1 MTATHIVDVGAENF
15 HEVVL
20 EGSKKA
26 PVVIDFW
33 APWCAPCRALKPV
46 LEKLAHEYAGKFTLA
61 KINSD
66 ENQELAAEFGVR
78 GIPAVKAV
86 VDGQLVDEFTGALPE
101 SQVRAFIERV
111 VPSPSELMRKQARE
125 MMASGSDAQAL
136 GLLDQAL
143 ALDPRNESAKL
154 DKLEALLR
162 LERIDEAKALLDA
175 LHPLTLQDPRLAP
188 LKARIEFADGGTVD
202 ADALRARIEHN
213 PADLDAR
220 LELARHCARVHEF
233 EPALQQLIEIVRRD
247 RKFGND
253 AGRRTMLEIFN
264 LLGSD
269 HELVS
274 TYRRMLASA
283 LY

>member
-1 MTATHIVDVGAENF
+1 MTANAIDVGTENF

-26 PVVIDFW
+26 PVIIDFW
-33 APWCAPCRALKPV
+33 APWCAPCRALKPI
-46 LEKLAHEYAGKFTLA
+46 LEKLAHEYAGKFTLV

-86 VDGQLVDEFTGALPE
+86 VDGRLVDEFTGALPE
-101 SQVRAFIERV
+101 SQVREFIERV

-125 MMASGSDAQAL
+125 LMGSGADAQAL
-136 GLLDQAL
+136 ALLDQAL
-143 ALDPRNESAKL
+143 ALDARNENAKV
-154 DKLEALLR
+154 DKLEALVR
-162 LERIDEAKALLDA
+162 LERIDEARALLDS
-175 LHPLTLQDPRLAP
+175 LHPLTLDDPRVAP
-188 LKARIEFADGGTVD
+188 LKARIEFAAGGAVD
-202 ADALRARIEHN
+202 ADMLKSRIEKD

-220 LELARHCARVHEF
+220 LELARHHARIREF
-233 EPALQQLIEIVRRD
+233 EPALQQLLEIVRRD
-247 RKFGND
+247 RKFGDD
-253 AGRRTMLEIFN
+253 AGRRTMVEIFN
-264 LLGSD
+264 LLGTD

-274 TYRRMLASA
+274 KYRRMLASA

>member
-1 MTATHIVDVGAENF
+1 MTAPNAIDVSAENF

-26 PVVIDFW
+26 PVIIDFW
-33 APWCAPCRALKPV
+33 APWCAPCRALKPI

-111 VPSPSELMRKQARE
+111 VPSPSELVRKQAQALL
-125 MMASGSDAQAL
+125 ASAAYAQAL
-136 GLLDQAL
+136 PLLEQAL
-143 ALDPRNESAKL
+143 TLDPGNEIAKV
-154 DKLEALLR
+154 DKLEALVH
-162 LERIDEAKALLDA
+162 LERTDEAKAMLAA
-175 LHPLTLQDPRLAP
+175 LHPLTEDPRIAP
-188 LKARIEFADGGTVD
+188 LKARIGFAAGDAVD
-202 ADALRARIEHN
+202 SNVLRARIEQN
-213 PADLDAR
+213 PADLEAR
-220 LELARHCARVHEF
+220 LEIARHHVRAQEF
-233 EPALQQLIEIVRRD
+233 EPALEQLLEIVRRD
-247 RKFGND
+247 RKFGDD
-253 AGRRTMLEIFN
+253 AGRRTMLEIFS
-264 LLGSD
+264 LLGAD
-269 HELVS
+269 HDLTS
-274 TYRRMLASA
+274 RYRRMLASA